1 MNNENIL
8 LKEMITKL
16 ILCEEIK
23 LSKINLKDE
32 ENILIYK
39 IIKIICLKNGKLS
52 ITKFKQFPEFQKTVS
67 QFLRDLVVG
76 DIKTLFNTYP
86 KKFYELNSYFIF
98 NLYFESYSR
107 ELLPFFFMVALF
119 SFINTGKDQQEEIKN
134 IQSDPFF
141 NNIIAEYIST
151 QRKNLP
157 KIIELYMKL
166 ILNKENKTVSDE
178 SDKNDLEE
186 LKYLFDS
193 YSSYNYI
200 YCKDDIVT
208 LIHGIFSA
216 ITPEIKSIYLTEGPE
231 FIFVNTLIR
240 ILIETI
246 HKKFQNDLEYYENKK
261 INYLC
266 EILLDGIKEF
276 INNTTENNYAKLIIQ
291 FCEDNKVG
299 QNEYIKIISIFF
311 ELLSPEKYLMH
322 LDEKIKSYI
331 NKKNEENYVEEE
343 EEEEVGSESKNIIK
357 NIDNNNNQIIQ
368 NDDNK
373 IINNLDTNEN
383 IQNKKDEKV
392 KENIISEKI
401 DVSDNSNII
410 SIHEIHSEK
419 GNIEKDNN
427 NKKNKDNKI
436 LLEPE
441 EKNLNDIQNN
451 NKDYNLL
458 INKIKNMENDLQLYQ
473 NKTEQIENEL
483 QLYKNELQLYKNRT
497 KQTEN
502 ELERVSNELK
512 EDKKEA
518 RRVKKELQKK
528 LVQEEKNF
536 LNFKKQ
542 TISSNLKKE
551 MEFKAM
557 AKTLKMIEFRDI
569 SKIIINNYVE
579 KHGQNMNKELKKKEK
594 VLAICDKLKGRKKNY
609 FSQLVKNYYNSNHM
623 SHISEIF
630 KNLEA
635 KHIIGIGKNDDVI
648 SETTSEYINSMFKIE
663 KEKNFKNEKQYIS
676 ELFDIYKIVIYLY
689 ENYNFFN
696 K

>member
-291 FCEDNKVG
+291 FCEDNKVC

-483 QLYKNELQLYKNRT
+483 QLYKNRT

-512 EDKKEA
+512 EEKKEA

-594 VLAICDKLKGRKKNY
+594 VLAICDKLKGREKNY
-609 FSQLVKNYYNSNHM
+609 FSQLVKNHYNSNHM